1 MFSDRAIK
9 ETEMTIEL
17 SKITFDND
25 FFSIV
30 LPDGNELV
38 LNKVDEDF
46 IPSSSGTNC
55 VVRSINVAMVDEEGN
70 FIDCPCTIGMSNDIM
85 EIKTDYKQYEG
96 EVLTPDNMMYC
107 TIEVYE

>member
-1 MFSDRAIK
+1 
-9 ETEMTIEL
+9 MTIEL
-17 SKITFDND
+17 SKVVFDND
-25 FFSIV
+25 FFSVV

-38 LNKVDEDF
+38 LNKVDEKF
-46 IPSSSGTNC
+46 TSPATNTDC

-85 EIKTDYKQYEG
+85 EIKTDYTQYEG
-96 EVLTPDNMMYC
+96 EVLTPDNLMYC

>member
-1 MFSDRAIK
+1 
-9 ETEMTIEL
+9 MTIEL

-25 FFSIV
+25 FFSVV

-46 IPSSSGTNC
+46 VDSTTGEHC
-55 VVRSINVAMVDEEGN
+55 VVRNINVAIVDEDGN
-70 FIDCPCTIGMSNDIM
+70 FVDCPCTIGLSDDIM
-85 EIKTDYKQYEG
+85 EIQTNHKQYEG
-96 EVLTPDNMMYC
+96 EVLTPDNMEYC